1 VAFRPTGESMASI
14 TDLIGRKQ
22 YDKALD
28 QIKSEL
34 KRKPRDQRLRL
45 QQADVLVH
53 TGKSR
58 EAATVLLQ
66 LADDHAAD
74 GFTAKAI
81 AILKRVEKMEP
92 NRSDVKGRLESLVQE
107 KVRAA
112 PSAGDGASLEIGME
126 EFDPSQE
133 ISIGGPAVSGPD
145 SHPDLT
151 LPPPPLPAPVS
162 DDMEGLDYVEV
173 EPDPEPEPEQSFL
186 STPLFEGL
194 AQDELIAVIQGLSF
208 SSYAAGDILVAE
220 GAPGDSL
227 FILTTGRVKAW
238 IRDPSGHYK
247 LVKELEEGSFFGE
260 ISVLTGKPRTA
271 TITAASDCE
280 VLDLDRATLD
290 SITERY
296 PRVREVLKR
305 FHEQRAMD
313 TVETLLRRE

>member
-1 VAFRPTGESMASI
+1 MASI
-14 TDLIGRKQ
+14 SDLIAGKQ
-22 YDKALD
+22 YDKALA
-28 QIKSEL
+28 QIRSEL
-34 KRKPRDQRLRL
+34 KRKPKDQRLRL
-45 QQADVLVH
+45 QHADVLVH
-53 TGKSR
+53 TGKNR
-58 EAATVLLQ
+58 EAVTVLLQ

-92 NRSDVKGRLESLVQE
+92 NRADVKGRLKSLVQE

-112 PSAGDGASLEIGME
+112 PTPSSGPTLEIGME

-133 ISIGGPAVSGPD
+133 ISIGASPVSVPD
-145 SHPDLT
+145 LASHPDLT

-194 AQDELIAVIQGLSF
+194 SQDELMAVIQGLSF

-238 IRDPSGHYK
+238 VRDPSGHYK

-260 ISVLTGKPRTA
+260 ISVLTGRPRTA

-296 PRVREVLKR
+296 PRVREVLKK

-313 TVETLLRRE
+313 TVETLLKRD